1 MAFASRYES
10 GPLLWLEGREGGFS
24 GYARCS
30 FDIFQ
35 RRGDCSKKGGFFNMF
50 NNEPIRLGFRSFG
63 EIHLALS
70 VKPTLR
76 GAT

>member
-1 MAFASRYES
+1 MFLMQRPMKSLPTLGIRDYSEVTRVV
-10 GPLLWLEGREGGFS
+10 PLIPSKEGG
-24 GYARCS
+24 
-30 FDIFQ
+30 IVV
-35 RRGDCSKKGGFFNMF
+35 KKGGFFNMF

-70 VKPTLR
+70 VEPTLR